1 MKLSELQ
8 NGWELIES
16 MNNEIRLADGI
27 VGEIQDHNRRRA
39 AMQFMQ
45 HKLLKEDE
53 TTDPQTGIFF
63 WVPIIGSKI
72 TWRLETFFDSQF
84 PVNSEHSQGLDH
96 QGIWLRWANTILGK
110 DDSDAPREIRHH
122 YSGLP
127 RGRVTV
133 TKERKY
139 TGAPA
144 TKVWLILNGGD
155 APMPEAKA
163 GKLLASRFYLPDG
176 QWKYVFDDHER
187 MLADDVK
194 AIQRYLGHDLG
205 LLKKVAKFD

>member
-1 MKLSELQ
+1 MKLSRLQ

-16 MNNEIRLADGI
+16 MNNETQLAGGV
-27 VGEIQDHNRRRA
+27 VGEIQDYNRRRA

-63 WVPIIGSKI
+63 WVPIIGDKI

-84 PVNSEHSQGLDH
+84 PTGPEHRQGLDH
-96 QGIWLRWANTILGK
+96 QSIWSQWANTLLGK
-110 DDSDAPREIRHH
+110 DDSDAPREIKHK

-127 RGRVTV
+127 RGRVTI
-133 TKERKY
+133 TRGRKY
-139 TGAPA
+139 PDGPS
-144 TKVWLILNGGD
+144 TKIWLILNGGD
-155 APMPEAKA
+155 APVSEAKA

-194 AIQRYLGHDLG
+194 AIQRYLGRDLG
-205 LLKKVAKFD
+205 LLKKVAKFN